1 MASAFARPGV
11 STPVA
16 RLETRYLGLDLEC
29 PLVASSSPLTRD
41 LDGIRRLE
49 DQGIGAVVLPSLFE
63 EQLDS
68 TFQSEEF
75 HLDRRRYLHLIRGA
89 KEAVRVPVIASLN
102 VATQGQ
108 CSKYASTIEQAGA
121 DALELD
127 LYRIPAD
134 PSIDSAA
141 IESRY
146 CEIVRDVKSAI
157 SIPVAVKIS
166 PYFTALTAVIHQLD
180 AAGADGL
187 VLFNRFYQPMID
199 IEHRRLATHLELSTP
214 AEGALPATWI
224 AILTG
229 QVQADLAATTGV
241 HSGADAVRMI
251 MAGAEVAMLCSVLL
265 RDGVEKAGEIR
276 RELDAWLDSHDVASV
291 EEIRGAV
298 SRVRLAGSQDFVR
311 AGYAKVLNRYRGGRQ
326 S

>member
-1 MASAFARPGV
+1 MAAHFLAGMDDSRGYIWREKLMDKAPAVIAAGLRGLDDGKAWAMRDRLVAAAPYH
-11 STPVA
+11 VA
-16 RLETRYLGLDLEC
+16 RSLHGRSLDAARSH
-29 PLVASSSPLTRD
+29 VM
-41 LDGIRRLE
+41 RLKLI
-49 DQGIGAVVLPSLFE
+49 D
-63 EQLDS
+63 EQ
-68 TFQSEEF
+68 
-75 HLDRRRYLHLIRGA
+75 A
-89 KEAVRVPVIASLN
+89 PAVIASLN

-108 CSKYASTIEQAGA
+108 CSKYASTIEKAGA

-146 CEIVRDVKSAI
+146 CEIVRDVKSAV

-166 PYFTALTAVIHQLD
+166 PYFTALTAVIHRLD

-214 AEGALPATWI
+214 AEGALPAMWI

-311 AGYAKVLNRYRGGRQ
+311 AGYAKVLNRYRREVGGGAGVV
-326 S
+326 